1 MLKKIN
7 YSMRKKGKTSE
18 LDMDLVS
25 KNALNR
31 PDIFDLLS
39 EKELAIIEKTRY
51 EVFFK
56 AGEIIFKR
64 GSKTSQFMFLSTGLA
79 KSYLEGFGDKNLIIR
94 LIKPN
99 EIMGVLA
106 SYVDGAHHF
115 SVMAVE
121 DSKCIFFDLDT
132 YREIARKNFK
142 VYDKLTE
149 NLCKHSMQYFSK
161 FISLTQKHVNGRIA
175 ETILYLYK
183 EIYKT
188 NPIKLT
194 ITKHDIADMT
204 GMSKDTAV
212 RVLKA
217 LDLEKIIKLYDNT
230 IHILDIKKLEKICD
244 IG

>member
-1 MLKKIN
+1 
-7 YSMRKKGKTSE
+7 MRKNRKSIENK
-18 LDMDLVS
+18 MDLDS
-25 KNALNR
+25 NHTYNR
-31 PDIFDLLS
+31 PSIFELLS
-39 EKELAIIEKTRY
+39 EKELALIEKTRY

-64 GSKTSQFMFLSTGLA
+64 GSKTSQFMFLSSGLA
-79 KSYLEGFGDKNLIIR
+79 KSYIEGFGEKKLIIR

-99 EIMGVLA
+99 EIIGVLA

-121 DSKCIFFDLDT
+121 ESKCIFFDLNT
-132 YREIARKNFK
+132 YKDIARKNSK
-142 VYDKLTE
+142 VYDMLTE
-149 NLCKHSMQYFSK
+149 NLCRHSMQYFSK

-175 ETILYLYK
+175 ETILYLYN

-217 LDLEKIIKLYDNT
+217 LDLEKIIKVYDNT